1 MAKTLT
7 LRQRKLLLSQ
17 IAADGSERTSER
29 LKAID
34 LLNRLDGAY
43 TPAEAA
49 ASGSCCIIDDVAD
62 VGNSDWNIHKYP
74 IHSTNT

>member
-1 MAKTLT
+1 MAKVLT

-17 IAADGSERTSER
+17 IAVDGSERTSER

-43 TPAEAA
+43 TPVEAA

-62 VGNSDWNIHKYP
+62 MGHFYGDTSKYP
-74 IHSTNT
+74 IHATNT

>member
-1 MAKTLT
+1 MEEDLT
-7 LRQRKLLLSQ
+7 LQQRKLLLSQ
-17 IAADGSERTSER
+17 IATDCFERTSER

-62 VGNSDWNIHKYP
+62 LGHFYGDTSKYP
-74 IHSTNT
+74 IHATNT